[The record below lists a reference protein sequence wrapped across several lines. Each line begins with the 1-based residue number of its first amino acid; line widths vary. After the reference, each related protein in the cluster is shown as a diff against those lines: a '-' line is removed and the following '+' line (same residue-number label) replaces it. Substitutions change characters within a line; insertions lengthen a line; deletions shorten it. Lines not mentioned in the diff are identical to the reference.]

1 MSKSS
6 TRGSGEQDAAS
17 SPEGGEGASSAC
29 LLPDENQ
36 EREDWTLFRTIEG
49 LAQRAGSATGV
60 AAAAGP
66 EGAGRQ
72 RPRYRQRDRSQAHR
86 RGPQQLLFFVADKGP
101 GLDGTPEEIAE
112 LYSIRRPMRS
122 SKLIRLPQRGAL
134 GNGLRVV
141 AGAVLA
147 SQGWLT
153 VITHNRRIE
162 LAPPGRWLDQSR

>member
-60 AAAAGP
+60 AAAA
-66 EGAGRQ
+66 A
-72 RPRYRQRDRSQAHR
+72 RDRSQAHR